1 MNRSAVMGLDPRNR
15 DRTVR
20 RLSSADLSILSDNT
34 NLPFVGDINAGLA
47 GSFQTQMALALMK
60 DSRLRDAG
68 GADTADRDRMGRL
81 VLARMKTLEES
92 FADVVKEMR
101 EMKSSSTAPTTRR
114 NSSGEELRIGSPL
127 DAARSDRP
135 KSRKGTATPKRAANK
150 RPVSRRSMKESK
162 LGLTMT
168 GDVKGKGKYVAY
180 STEEEG
186 EGAGDAF
193 LDKTSSL

>member
-1 MNRSAVMGLDPRNR
+1 MSIDPRKNR

-34 NLPFVGDINAGLA
+34 NLPFGDINTALA
-47 GSFQTQMALALMK
+47 GSFETQMAMAMMK
-60 DSRLRDAG
+60 DSRLRGTA

-101 EMKSSSTAPTTRR
+101 DMKSSSTAPTTRR
-114 NSSGEELRIGSPL
+114 NSSGEELRMGSPREL
-127 DAARSDRP
+127 ARTDRP
-135 KSRKGTATPKRAANK
+135 KSRKGTATPKKATNK
-150 RPVSRRSMKESK
+150 RPASRRSLKESK

-168 GDVKGKGKYVAY
+168 GDVKGKGKYIAY